1 MIEQVVGAVKLLEE
15 AQKPTTKA
23 WRFVTRYSRY
33 WEHVES
39 EVVGFAIEARMPST
53 GNAKLEVRVMNF
65 SSKSITAQLWITSW
79 SVVRVRMPDLV
90 LSSPPVPLTPRMS
103 KVLVVPGSPGE
114 QELALIDKL
123 VPREVQRVEGCAVS
137 LPVTLVGELHIGVGR
152 KAPRVLPFNKTFEFC
167 RIRLAPYV
175 IQRYVTGPPP
185 ET

>member
-1 MIEQVVGAVKLLEE
+1 MIEHAAGAIKLLEE
-15 AQKPTTKA
+15 AQRPAAKA
-23 WRFVTRYSRY
+23 WRFVRRYSRY

-39 EVVGFAIEARMPST
+39 EVVGFTIEAQMPGT

-90 LSSPPVPLTPRMS
+90 LSSPPALLTRRTS
-103 KVLVVPGSPGE
+103 RVLVVPGSPGE

-123 VPREVQRVEGCAVS
+123 VPRQVQRVEGCAVS
-137 LPVTLVGELHIGVGR
+137 LPVTLVGELHVWVGR
-152 KAPRVLPFNKTFEFC
+152 KAPRVLPFNRTFEFSK
-167 RIRLAPYV
+167 IRLVPFV
-175 IQRYVTGPPP
+175 IERYVTGLSE